1 MICQD
6 LDTALIF
13 HADIIHRWKGVFCV
27 GESMSS
33 FMFLTNQM
41 QDLYFRLSALL
52 DQVYQLLLCMHFAW
66 NNEFLLSVWIA
77 KVCQKEDPASRDWKM
92 QSNSGGN
99 STESYEWIHSSHNGH
114 GFLNYQKNQPHFITQ
129 GNTWNG
135 PSFPDNFFTLHMNL
149 KLFLTDSFLR
159 AW

>member
-52 DQVYQLLLCMHFAW
+52 DQVHQLLFCMHFA
-66 NNEFLLSVWIA
+66 
-77 KVCQKEDPASRDWKM
+77 
-92 QSNSGGN
+92 
-99 STESYEWIHSSHNGH
+99 
-114 GFLNYQKNQPHFITQ
+114 
-129 GNTWNG
+129 
-135 PSFPDNFFTLHMNL
+135 
-149 KLFLTDSFLR
+149 
-159 AW
+159 